1 MRNCQI
7 RRITLKILHYVDEN
21 RLAWGETWIQ
31 LIKELGVKGAQNHV
45 ICKSGGTLSGRLR
58 EDELSFDTYDIP
70 IQCIPFTAFGFRKII
85 KSFEPDII
93 HTRLSSAAMT
103 GGYWG
108 KKCSVPAVHT
118 IDKYPK
124 PYYYKNGALLI
135 PCSNAVK
142 NHMISVGFTE
152 DKMKVV
158 HNPIDVTRY
167 IRDEKTRIEMRKKLN
182 FEDKTVIM
190 SAGRFVDWKG
200 FEYVIKAYSE
210 ILRCTEDGS
219 RGKTFL
225 FLVGSG
231 PEKKKYMELVK
242 DLKIGEYVIFNDFV
256 QDIRPFLWASDVFV
270 QPSQLPEGFSL
281 MLLEAMASS
290 LPVITTDIGGSLD
303 IINDGENGWL
313 TGTNDFDKM
322 AQILKQVI
330 SDTENRKRVSL
341 NAVKTASYFNVSRIA
356 EETMGIYEMVLDSKS

>member
-1 MRNCQI
+1 
-7 RRITLKILHYVDEN
+7 
-21 RLAWGETWIQ
+21 
-31 LIKELGVKGAQNHV
+31 
-45 ICKSGGTLSGRLR
+45 
-58 EDELSFDTYDIP
+58 
-70 IQCIPFTAFGFRKII
+70 
-85 KSFEPDII
+85 
-93 HTRLSSAAMT
+93 
-103 GGYWG
+103 
-108 KKCSVPAVHT
+108 
-118 IDKYPK
+118 
-124 PYYYKNGALLI
+124 
-135 PCSNAVK
+135 
-142 NHMISVGFTE
+142 
-152 DKMKVV
+152 MKVV
-158 HNPIDVTRY
+158 HNPIDETRY

-219 RGKTFL
+219 RGKTSL

-313 TGTNDFDKM
+313 TDTNDFDKM
-322 AQILKQVI
+322 AEILKQVI

-356 EETMGIYEMVLDSKS
+356 EETMRIYEMVLDSKS